1 MFTVKDNGE
10 SIGMNRNLL
19 LWAVL
24 LAVIAALI
32 RWN

>member
-10 SIGMNRNLL
+10 SIGMNRNLW

-32 RWN
+32 LWN